1 MQIRFDYQTRV
12 KTGLALLIFFALL
25 SNQRLLTAWAKFDLS
40 HVGKDDTTLYQ
51 NRFDEIRKM
60 LPAHGMVGYS
70 GGGLNYAEYWKSDPT
85 ALRNWFL
92 TQYTLAPVVVTLTS
106 NHKLNI
112 INGSAGESKPDS
124 SADEGMT
131 TRDLGNGMKLFDFG
145 NGLRLMSSE

>member
-1 MQIRFDYQTRV
+1 
-12 KTGLALLIFFALL
+12 
-25 SNQRLLTAWAKFDLS
+25 
-40 HVGKDDTTLYQ
+40 
-51 NRFDEIRKM
+51 
-60 LPAHGMVGYS
+60 MVGYS

-112 INGSAGESKPDS
+112 INGNAGERNPDS
-124 SADEGMT
+124 SAEEGMT

-145 NGLRLMSSE
+145 NGLRLLSSE